1 MVYSY
6 FPGCTLKTK
15 AKDLDRY
22 GRESAK
28 ALGFELEE
36 IENWQCC
43 GQHPDRTVRPL
54 LRIRCQSADPVY
66 DADSRHR

>member
-36 IENWQCC
+36 IENWQCFAAVYIRWE
-43 GQHPDRTVRPL
+43 QMRLPANFL
-54 LRIRCQSADPVY
+54 LFV
-66 DADSRHR
+66 H

>member
-1 MVYSY
+1 MRHQEVKMVYSY

-36 IENWQCC
+36 IEQMRLPANF
-43 GQHPDRTVRPL
+43 L
-54 LRIRCQSADPVY
+54 LFV
-66 DADSRHR
+66 H

>member
-1 MVYSY
+1 MRHQEVKMVYSY

-28 ALGFELEE
+28 ALGFELKRLKTGSAAAVYIRWEQMRLPA
-36 IENWQCC
+36 NF
-43 GQHPDRTVRPL
+43 L
-54 LRIRCQSADPVY
+54 LFV
-66 DADSRHR
+66 H